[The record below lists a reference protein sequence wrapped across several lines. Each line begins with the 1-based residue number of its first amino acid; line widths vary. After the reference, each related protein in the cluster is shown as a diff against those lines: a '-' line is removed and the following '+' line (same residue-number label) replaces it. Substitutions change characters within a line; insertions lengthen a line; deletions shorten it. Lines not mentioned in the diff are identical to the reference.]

1 MKNWILIA
9 APVVLLAAAPHWI
22 ESLGG
27 RVERDPQ
34 GRIVAASLRATW
46 ITDGDLVE
54 LAALP
59 NLQRLNLSQTRITD
73 QGLVYLKTAPALR
86 DVNLAYAE
94 KIGDPAHAVIRD
106 WKHLQRLS
114 LRGTVVADETAASAA
129 SLPKLE
135 ALDIAD
141 TIVGD
146 VGFEALALAPKLKE
160 LAMGNIRISESG
172 YQSLRQFTVLER
184 LDLSGGRHRGF
195 TTMKEDAVEA
205 VASLKQLRVLKLGHV
220 RFPAKSMPLLAALPN
235 VERLGL
241 EFCPEVA
248 DDAISHLASWKS
260 LRWVDLHGTKVT
272 AEGVA
277 SLRRQRPDCKILWE

>member
-1 MKNWILIA
+1 MKKWMLIA
-9 APVVLLAAAPHWI
+9 APMGLVAAAPHWI
-22 ESLGG
+22 EALGG
-27 RVERDPQ
+27 RVERDRQ
-34 GRIVAASLRATW
+34 DRIVAVNLRASW
-46 ITDGDLVE
+46 VTDGDLLE

-59 NLQRLNLSQTRITD
+59 ELERLNLSQTRITD
-73 QGLVYLKTAPALR
+73 QGLTYLKTAPALR

-106 WKHLQRLS
+106 WKHLRRLS

-129 SLPKLE
+129 ALPNLE
-135 ALDIAD
+135 SLDIAD

-146 VGFEALALAPKLKE
+146 VGFEALTLAPKLKE

-172 YQSLRQFTVLER
+172 YQSLRQFTVLES

-195 TTMKEDAVEA
+195 TTLKEDAVEA

-220 RFPAKSMPLLAALPN
+220 RFPAKTMALLATLPK
-235 VERLGL
+235 VERLNL
-241 EFCPEVA
+241 EFSPEVA
-248 DDAISHLASWKS
+248 DDALRHLASWKS

-277 SLRRQRPDCKILWE
+277 SLRKQRPECKILWE